1 MGDKQSISSL
11 VTGGEASA
19 GPPLGPALGPMGV
32 NIMEIISAIN
42 EKTNDFKGMKVPVTV
57 TVDSD
62 TKKWDI
68 EIGIPSASALILKEA
83 NIQKGTGTAGTEWVA
98 DIGIDTI
105 VKVSNVKL
113 ESSYASE
120 LKSVAK
126 QVIGTCQCLGIK
138 IEGIHKLLTFRGLRG
153 DLRCSLISCGS
164 TTLVSRQ
171 YT

>member
-32 NIMEIISAIN
+32 NIMEVISAIN

-57 TVDSD
+57 NVDVD
-62 TKKWDI
+62 TKKWEI
-68 EIGIPSASALILKEA
+68 EVGIPSASALILKEA
-83 NIQKGTGTAGTEWVA
+83 NIQKGSGTSGTEWVA
-98 DIGIDTI
+98 DIGIDAV

-113 ESSYASE
+113 ESSYTSE

-138 IEGIHKLLTFRGLRG
+138 IEGKTPKEITSEINAGKWDEKLIIN
-153 DLRCSLISCGS
+153 S
-164 TTLVSRQ
+164 
-171 YT
+171 